1 MVGWLQ
7 WREDA
12 TRSLREELSEA
23 EAVGGGLSDDLG
35 ALLTSTETGKK
46 RDPYTGNARA
56 RKDGIVQKKCVRAC
70 VRLPLLPMLSSM
82 GLRRQPCWTC
92 RVQTRGPKATGER
105 GWTPV

>member
-1 MVGWLQ
+1 LVGWLQ

-70 VRLPLLPMLSSM
+70 VLAAVVYAVVD
-82 GLRRQPCWTC
+82 G
-92 RVQTRGPKATGER
+92 AA
-105 GWTPV
+105 